1 MTFEELLI
9 DKMYYKKTFMKEN
22 EFDHP
27 IRILGEAYM
36 AEQQNE
42 LAELSYIRFAQ
53 GEVYFHNKDFES
65 AIFKWE
71 NIENE
76 LEPWAK
82 KNMADAYFELSLYS
96 TAEEIYRSI
105 VSDSPILTTE
115 ISIMLFSIY
124 NVQGD
129 MGKAVDTIK
138 EAVAYNPDYK
148 NLTDIARDFF
158 ENQQDWANAVELAVN
173 EAIRTDS
180 AKWFE
185 VLISYSLDEKTNRF
199 APSYFSKVLVSLYIE
214 NQRLF
219 ESFVS
224 SLWKGYRNEA
234 KDVYLTWIKE
244 INHILINIEDR
255 RNGNWHELSAL
266 FAESY
271 SELLNG
277 QLLLKDLSLMVPE
290 HLENWLKV
298 ADSTHAL
305 AASAAVLSWAEIFPS
320 SINQSIIQ
328 EAENIIVHA
337 KNETDVLKESVR
349 LFENIIEWAKKQ
361 EVQIGYS
368 LHWMVRQLLDHRV
381 HHLLVAGNSE
391 NGKVDFI
398 NAALGGHS
406 LGIPSSSLIM
416 YKDADTIDISEI
428 TNDGISKID
437 NIEEFHEL
445 SMHETMIDFKLPAEL
460 LYDCA
465 VSLSY
470 MPRNSQG
477 LNSKQYMYLPDA
489 ILAVINPS
497 EYDGD
502 YLLDLNEQM
511 PYTPL
516 HFVINDVEKVY
527 SEQELTIL
535 EDEIRS
541 KFPYAMVFT
550 STDSANLT
558 NFIKTITQS
567 INVEEARTA
576 NMLSFIRAL
585 MSNILE
591 QRLQMEN
598 GLNESIKWEEE
609 MATKLGG
616 AIHQLQDMEK
626 EKVENITQ
634 SYQTIKDDIKE
645 ELRKSIPALLKGSSE
660 LIKEDSDFRKLHI
673 ELNEE
678 MNSRI
683 QLHVEKKVLP
693 NFYSSIQ
700 QWISYAD
707 EEFYQCKTF
716 LDEMREGFNSL
727 YGEERLKLFADE
739 KVLDDWRRDA
749 ERMKNGIRIDKV
761 NILLRHTPSQVLLKS
776 AGKLFGALQQNKS
789 ILFNKYKK
797 FVENEDYQEVV
808 NTITNKF
815 LMQFE
820 LFETSIER
828 DIAMFFKNPLTELE
842 ETVKKTEA
850 TRQDNEK
857 TLNRMKASPEKFSDP
872 LSLFQVK
879 LRQYEW
885 IIDASKESY
894 PVG

>member
-9 DKMYYKKTFMKEN
+9 DKLYYKNTFMKED
-22 EFDHP
+22 EFEHP
-27 IRILGEAYM
+27 IRVLGEAYL

-82 KNMADAYFELSLYS
+82 KNMADAYFELGLYP

-115 ISIMLFSIY
+115 ISIKLFSIY
-124 NVQGD
+124 TVQGN
-129 MGKAVDTIK
+129 MEKAVETIK

-148 NLTDIARDFF
+148 DLTDIAREYF
-158 ENQQDWANAVELAVN
+158 EDQEDWANAIELAVN

-180 AKWFE
+180 PKWFE
-185 VLISYSLDEKTNRF
+185 VLIAYSEEGKTNRF
-199 APSYFSKVLVSLYIE
+199 APNYFSKVLVSLYIV

-219 ESFVS
+219 ETFVS
-224 SLWKGYRNEA
+224 SLWKSYRNETR
-234 KDVYLTWIKE
+234 DVYLTWIKE

-266 FAESY
+266 FAETY

-277 QLLLKDLSLMVPE
+277 QLLLKELSLMIPE
-290 HLENWLKV
+290 HLENWLKI

-305 AASAAVLSWAEIFPS
+305 AASAAVLSWGEIFPS

-337 KNETDVLKESVR
+337 KNETDVLEESVH
-349 LFENIIEWAKKQ
+349 LFETILKWAETQ
-361 EVQIGYS
+361 EVQISYS
-368 LHWMVRQLLDHRV
+368 LHWMVRKLLDLRV
-381 HHLLVAGNSE
+381 HHVLVAGNTE
-391 NGKVDFI
+391 NGKADFI
-398 NAALGGHS
+398 NTALGGHG
-406 LGIPSSSLIM
+406 LGTPSASFIM
-416 YKDADTIDISEI
+416 YDDADTIDISEI
-428 TNDGISKID
+428 TNTGVSKID
-437 NIEEFHEL
+437 NLEEFHKI
-445 SMHETMIDFKLPAEL
+445 SMHDETIIDFKLPSDL
-460 LYDCA
+460 LNNCA
-465 VSLSY
+465 VTLSY
-470 MPRNSQG
+470 MPGNG
-477 LNSKQYMYLPDA
+477 KKHIYLPDA

-502 YLLDLNEQM
+502 YLFNLSEQM

-516 HFVINDVEKVY
+516 HFVINDVEKIY
-527 SEQELTIL
+527 SEQEITIL
-535 EDEIRS
+535 VEEIRS
-541 KFPYAMVFT
+541 KFPYALVLT
-550 STDSANLT
+550 STDTADLT
-558 NFIKTITQS
+558 TFIKSITQS
-567 INVEEARTA
+567 INVEEVRTA

-591 QRLQMEN
+591 QRKKMEN
-598 GLNESIKWEEE
+598 DLDESIKWEEE

-634 SYQTIKDDIKE
+634 SYQTIKNEIKE
-645 ELRKSIPALLKGSSE
+645 ELKHSIPALLKGSSE
-660 LIKEDSDFRKLHI
+660 LIKENSDFRKIHI

-678 MNSRI
+678 MNNRI
-683 QLHVEKKVLP
+683 QLHVEKQVLP

-700 QWISYAD
+700 QWISYAG

-761 NILLRHTPSQVLLKS
+761 NILLRHTPSQVILKS
-776 AGKLFGALQQNKS
+776 AGKLFGALQQNKT
-789 ILFNKYKK
+789 ILYNKYKK
-797 FVENEDYQEVV
+797 FIENEDYQEVV

-828 DIAMFFKNPLTELE
+828 DIAMFFKNPLLELE

-850 TRQDNEK
+850 TRQNNVK
-857 TLNRMKASPEKFSDP
+857 TLNRMKASPEKFRDP
-872 LSLFQVK
+872 LSLFEVK

-894 PVG
+894 PVV